1 MFNYLS
7 PRKNYEVER
16 NIWNDFFGPSFLSTN
31 SSVMKTDIRE
41 TEKEYLLDVELPGFN
56 KEDVK
61 ISLEDG
67 YLTIETK
74 KNEENN
80 NTSTSNYIRKERY
93 SVNASRS
100 WYVGNVDL
108 SQIKANFNN
117 GILTVSVPKEQLPE
131 KDTRNYINID

>member
-7 PRKNYEVER
+7 PRKNFDLQR
-16 NIWNDFFGPSFLSTN
+16 DLWNDFFSPSFFSTN
-31 SSVMKTDIRE
+31 TSVMKTDIRE

-56 KEDVK
+56 KEDVR
-61 ISLEDG
+61 ISVDDG

-74 KNEENN
+74 KNEEKKDEENK
-80 NTSTSNYIRKERY
+80 NYIRKERY

-100 WYVGNVDL
+100 WYVGNIDL
-108 SQIKANFNN
+108 AQIKANFNN

-131 KDTRNYINID
+131 KDTRNYIDIE

>member
-1 MFNYLS
+1 MFNYLT
-7 PRKNYEVER
+7 PRKNYAVER
-16 NIWNDFFGPSFLSTN
+16 NFWNDFFSPTFFSTN

-56 KEDVK
+56 KEDVR
-61 ISLEDG
+61 ISLDDG

-74 KNEENN
+74 KNEEKE
-80 NTSTSNYIRKERY
+80 NTEDRNYIRKERY

-100 WYVGNVDL
+100 WYVGNIDQTL
-108 SQIKANFNN
+108 IKANFNN

>member
-16 NIWNDFFGPSFLSTN
+16 NIWNDFFGPSFFSTN

-61 ISLEDG
+61 ISMEDS

-74 KNEENN
+74 KNEEKN